1 MDNNKILPLLKEDLN
16 TSTRP
21 PTAPYSLNMEV
32 NSLNNLLHT
41 LFPENRAED
50 KEFLK
55 VKQIL
60 GEKGKEFTSEQ
71 VKDLMTKVQ
80 YLVQSWLDEYERQI
94 LKGQTLQEL
103 LSSKQL

>member
-1 MDNNKILPLLKEDLN
+1 MDNNKILSLLKEGLN
-16 TSTRP
+16 TSIRP
-21 PTAPYSLNMEV
+21 PTAPYSLNIEV

-60 GEKGKEFTSEQ
+60 GEKGKELTSEQ

-94 LKGQTLQEL
+94 FKGQTLQEL
-103 LSSKQL
+103 LSSTQL

>member
-1 MDNNKILPLLKEDLN
+1 MDTNKILPLLKEDLN
-16 TSTRP
+16 TSAQPHTI
-21 PTAPYSLNMEV
+21 PYNLNMEV

-50 KEFLK
+50 KELLK

-60 GEKGKEFTSEQ
+60 DEKGKELTSEQ
-71 VKDLMTKVQ
+71 MKDLMTKVQ

-94 LKGQTLQEL
+94 FKGQTLQEL